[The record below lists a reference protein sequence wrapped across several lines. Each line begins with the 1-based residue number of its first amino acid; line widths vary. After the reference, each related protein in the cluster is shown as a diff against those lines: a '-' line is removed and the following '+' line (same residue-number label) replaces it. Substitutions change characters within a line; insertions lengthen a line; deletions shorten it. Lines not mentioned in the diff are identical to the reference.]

1 MFKNFNSFLRYF
13 FFPHRYRFR
22 ARPLNPSLLNQPQVP
37 KIRKKTPTKP
47 KNLKLRTA
55 QRAAEIHAKKKCEE
69 KPYEFHARPVP
80 KAILDGPVVN
90 ISTYSNF
97 IVLN

>member
-1 MFKNFNSFLRYF
+1 MILVF
-13 FFPHRYRFR
+13 FYRYRFR
-22 ARPLNPSLLNQPQVP
+22 ARPLNHRILNHPQVP

-55 QRAAEIHAKKKCEE
+55 QRAAEIHAKKQSEE

-90 ISTYSNF
+90 ISTFYNC
-97 IVLN
+97 IQLNYAMQCYM